1 MTTKQKKNQK
11 ESRIVFGLF
20 IVAAGVMAALLFLY
34 GPNAGFSKE
43 NYVVSFWG
51 DFLFDSPKDYAMNMI
66 AGSTHEYNWDGE
78 IDKTDK
84 STCLDDGNLL
94 LFDAQ
99 TGMYGFADKNGNW
112 LTTGRYDN
120 CDFSH
125 IDKGV
130 IITKEYINYPD
141 YIKHGLLDL
150 NYNEILETKY
160 KNIVFYDNVVY
171 AEEYGSDNYGIYD
184 YSGNAIVESV
194 KRGILFYDD
203 FIVAEIVP
211 SEDRDYYTEGFY
223 GVYDYNGKEI
233 IEPKYDCIFVEF
245 GPDRFIARDY
255 DDKYRLFDFEGID
268 VLGDSYTDID
278 CCSLGEEAEYPYVF
292 MIKKENVTFFI
303 CDKDGNKLTDTYD
316 YMKQVEGNRVLYI
329 VGADGK
335 YGVIDYLG
343 NTYIDIVYDDLS
355 TLKEENDIK

>member
-11 ESRIVFGLF
+11 ESRIIFGLF
-20 IVAAGVMAALLFLY
+20 IVAAGVMAALLFRF

-43 NYVVSFWG
+43 NYVVSFWW

-99 TGMYGFADKNGNW
+99 TGMYGFADKYGNW
-112 LTTGRYDN
+112 LTTARYDN

-125 IDKGV
+125 MDKGV
-130 IITKEYINYPD
+130 IITEEYIRYPD

-150 NYNEILETKY
+150 NYNELLETKY
-160 KNIVFYDNVVY
+160 KNIVFFDNYVY
-171 AEEYGSDNYGIYD
+171 AEEYGSDNCGIYD

-194 KRGILFYDD
+194 QRGILLYDD

-223 GVYDYNGKEI
+223 GVYDFNGKEI
-233 IEPKYDCIFVEF
+233 IEPKYDYIFTEL
-245 GPDRFIARDY
+245 GPERFIVRDY
-255 DDKYRLFDFEGID
+255 DNKYRLFDFEGNDI
-268 VLGDSYTDID
+268 LGECYEEID
-278 CCSLGEEAEYPYVF
+278 CRFLDEEAEYQYIF
-292 MIKKENVTFFI
+292 IIMNEDGTFFI
-303 CDKDGNKLTDTYD
+303 CDKDGNKLTDTYE
-316 YMKQVEGNRVLYI
+316 YMEKVKGSNVLFI
-329 VGADGK
+329 VGVNGK

-343 NTYIDIVYDDLS
+343 NIYIDFVYDNLG
-355 TLKEENDIK
+355 TLKKENDIK